1 MRVILLERVRNL
13 GNIGQEVNV
22 KDGYG
27 RNYLLPRSKALRATQ
42 ANKELFNAK
51 KFEYEAKNADKKMI
65 AEKQADAL
73 RGFVLE
79 VTAAAQANGKLY
91 GSITVRDLAHHLA
104 EKGQNVQRAHIA
116 MPKPI
121 TETGIY
127 TVRILPHP
135 EVATEITV
143 VVGTTQEELNFLQ
156 KGPTDAE
163 EPPKEFEVESTPVDQ
178 KTEDFE
184 SE

>member
-13 GNIGQEVNV
+13 GNIGQEVTV

-27 RNYLLPRSKALRATQ
+27 RNFLLPRSKALRATE
-42 ANKELFNAK
+42 ANKELFKNK
-51 KFEYEAKNADKKMI
+51 KSEYEAKNSDKKAI
-65 AEKQADAL
+65 AEKHADTL

-79 VTAAAQANGKLY
+79 IVAAAQANGKLY

-121 TETGIY
+121 TETGVY

-143 VVGTTQEELNFLQ
+143 VIGSTQEELNTLQ
-156 KGPTDAE
+156 KGTTEAE
-163 EPPKEFEVESTPVDQ
+163 ESEKEVEFLTEPKET
-178 KTEDFE
+178 E